1 MEVKFIGE
9 SGSFKSVKGEDV
21 SLTNGSVYKC
31 MEKEYHSA
39 LFVRITDSDGTHIKV
54 KRAELE
60 KTH

>member
-9 SGSFKSVKGEDV
+9 SGSYKSVKGADV
-21 SLTNGSVYKC
+21 SLENGALYKC

-39 LFVRITDSDGTHIKV
+39 MFVRITDSDGSHVKV
-54 KRAELE
+54 KRGELE

>member
-9 SGSFKSVKGEDV
+9 SGPYKSVKGDDV
-21 SLTNGSVYKC
+21 SLKNGELYKC

-39 LFVRITDSDGTHIKV
+39 LFVRITDSSGAHIKV

-60 KTH
+60 KTN